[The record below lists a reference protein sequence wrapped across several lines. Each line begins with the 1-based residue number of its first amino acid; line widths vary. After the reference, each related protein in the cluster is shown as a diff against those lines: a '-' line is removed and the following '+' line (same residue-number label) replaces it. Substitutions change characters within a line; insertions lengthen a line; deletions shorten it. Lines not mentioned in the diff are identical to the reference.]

1 MTRRKKS
8 RQPGPLAPSK
18 KPREELQRDSQ
29 NKAKR
34 NKGHKPGSRH
44 NLTRE
49 SNTPTGSK
57 VQPQDTRFGSKKP
70 IALITPEAPTS
81 ETSTPSHDSARQ
93 ELEALQNDTKLQR
106 LIALLEAGEELSES
120 DLSYLD
126 SRTERFNQL
135 AEELGLELDD
145 DDDELDDW
153 EDEDDY

>member
-29 NKAKR
+29 TKAKR

-44 NLTRE
+44 NLTRAKNE
-49 SNTPTGSK
+49 ANSVKPEEKDS
-57 VQPQDTRFGSKKP
+57 RFGSKKP
-70 IALITPEAPTS
+70 VTLIAPQALVSEVADKPQPT
-81 ETSTPSHDSARQ
+81 AQQ

-145 DDDELDDW
+145 DDDELGDW